1 MASLK
6 GRKVKQWAR
15 IAMKA
20 GLFLTDAKLWSA
32 INHQIRER
40 AGDLSDSMRD
50 SYEETTSRLDNAQA
64 ALQGRTHWFGS
75 TLGFLG
81 GVGIGVGIG
90 MLLAP
95 VSGEQA
101 RSVIRDKA
109 ADMKNKVTDFASGS
123 STGSQYRSTPAST
136 GTTGD

>member
-6 GRKVKQWAR
+6 GRRAKQWAR
-15 IAMKA
+15 LAMKM

-32 INHQIRER
+32 LNHQLRER
-40 AGDLSDSMRD
+40 AGDMTESMRET
-50 SYEETTSRLDNAQA
+50 YEETSDRLDNAQA
-64 ALQGRTHWFGS
+64 ALRGRIHWFGP

-81 GVGIGVGIG
+81 GVGIGVGLG

-95 VSGEQA
+95 VSGEEA
-101 RSVIRDKA
+101 RTAIRDKA
-109 ADMKNKVTDFASGS
+109 AGVKNKVTDFAAGSSGS
-123 STGSQYRSTPAST
+123 TPFRSSPT